1 MTDKGVEDRE
11 QDGSAC
17 AAKECKQQEQN
28 IFDQQDDSTCASEE
42 GGLQKEHLLNQRDLE
57 QHKSSDQE
65 ADVMGHVENRQ
76 PLVECNSEAQMEAM
90 KSSMAE
96 GFTLHDLSHAKPN
109 SNWPMPSGRTKHQEG
124 ITYSPEFN
132 GPSDAK
138 PSVEGDQTHRQSC
151 SGSEPPTPRLFG
163 VLVAQTPRAQQLF
176 QEMASE
182 GALLFP
188 VQEDNNGGVASGMNP
203 DFISTGLDEASDA
216 VAFNYSCLELFP
228 ARQEHIGWAPGPGA
242 AEASNID
249 LELSLAVPSRPNLQF
264 SSKEALI

>member
-42 GGLQKEHLLNQRDLE
+42 GGLQKERLLNQRDLE

-76 PLVECNSEAQMEAM
+76 PLVECNSKAQMEAM

-109 SNWPMPSGRTKHQEG
+109 SNWPMPSGRTKHRPVRLAYQPPASSTFLSQQTSHQQPASSTLLLEQTSTSHQPPANRTGWHHLFTG
-124 ITYSPEFN
+124 I
-132 GPSDAK
+132 
-138 PSVEGDQTHRQSC
+138 
-151 SGSEPPTPRLFG
+151 
-163 VLVAQTPRAQQLF
+163 
-176 QEMASE
+176 
-182 GALLFP
+182 
-188 VQEDNNGGVASGMNP
+188 
-203 DFISTGLDEASDA
+203 
-216 VAFNYSCLELFP
+216 
-228 ARQEHIGWAPGPGA
+228 
-242 AEASNID
+242 
-249 LELSLAVPSRPNLQF
+249 
-264 SSKEALI
+264 